1 MASPSS
7 QVALVTGASSG
18 IGRAAAILLARSGYR
33 VFATVRSTEDEV
45 SLREAAVGLPLDVL
59 RLDVA
64 DESASARCVH
74 DVVGRADRIDVLV
87 NNAGF
92 AQLGAVED
100 LTRAA
105 LRQQFEVNVFG
116 PMHLCRE
123 VLPVMRSH
131 GSGRIVNV
139 ISLAGRVSVPFIGA
153 YCASKFALE
162 AFSDSLRVEARSAGV
177 RVVLVEPGPVKTRF
191 QEALRSSASDLPKAS
206 EFRAHYDEILS
217 EPTSRFAVDP
227 ERVARV
233 ILRGIR
239 SPRPRARYR
248 VRLVEGA
255 VARITRVVP
264 ASAMDWGVA
273 RFYGLR
279 PAASQRR

>member
-1 MASPSS
+1 MSTPFSE
-7 QVALVTGASSG
+7 VALVTGASSG
-18 IGRAAAILLARSGYR
+18 IGRAAAVLLARSGYR
-33 VFATVRSTEDEV
+33 VFATVRSPEDEA
-45 SLREAAVGLPLDVL
+45 SLREATAGLPLDVL

-64 DESASARCVH
+64 DESATARCVQEI
-74 DVVGRADRIDVLV
+74 VGQAHRIDVLI

-100 LTRAA
+100 LTREA
-105 LRQQFEVNVFG
+105 LRRQFEVNVFG

-123 VLPVMRSH
+123 VLPIMRSR

-139 ISLAGRVSVPFIGA
+139 SSLAGRVSVPFIGA

-177 RVVLVEPGPVKTRF
+177 RVSLVEPGPVRTRF
-191 QEALRSSASDLPKAS
+191 QEALRSSASDLPS
-206 EFRAHYDEILS
+206 DSVFRAHYEELLA
-217 EPTSRFAVDP
+217 EPTSKFAVES

-233 ILRGIR
+233 ILKAIR
-239 SPRPRARYR
+239 SPWPRARYR
-248 VRLVEGA
+248 VRILEGV

-264 ASAMDWGVA
+264 ASAMDWGIA
-273 RFYGLR
+273 RFYGLS
-279 PAASQRR
+279 PAAPHRR